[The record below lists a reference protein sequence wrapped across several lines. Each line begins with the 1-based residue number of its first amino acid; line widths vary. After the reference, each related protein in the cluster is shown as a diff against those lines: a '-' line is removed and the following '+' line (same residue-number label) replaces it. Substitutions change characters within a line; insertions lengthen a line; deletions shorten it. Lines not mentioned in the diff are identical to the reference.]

1 MMRSNTANW
10 FSSMW
15 KSGWVTHSARTTVAA
30 VVSFGVAGLFQMPES
45 YWAAVSTIIVTQSTL
60 GAAWAASR
68 TRFVGAALGAAF
80 GGLLAS
86 CSEPRIVV
94 FVAGIFALGLVCA
107 ILHLDQSAYRFAGI
121 TLAIVTLVA
130 RGEAPFV
137 IAVHRFVEVSIGIAV
152 ALVLTALWPEREPA
166 SDTPLPRM
174 PGGPAPKAP

>member
-1 MMRSNTANW
+1 M
-10 FSSMW
+10 
-15 KSGWVTHSARTTVAA
+15 THSARTAVAA
-30 VVSFGVAGLFQMPES
+30 AVSFAVAELFRMPES

-68 TRFVGAALGAAF
+68 TRFVGTALGAAF

-86 CSEPRIVV
+86 CSEPRIIM
-94 FVAGIFALGLVCA
+94 FVGGIFALGLICA
-107 ILHLDQSAYRFAGI
+107 ILRLDQSAYRFAGI

-152 ALVLTALWPEREPA
+152 ALVLSAVWPEREPS
-166 SDTPLPRM
+166 SDTVLPGA
-174 PGGPAPKAP
+174 PGGLPPKAP